1 MKKMLA
7 IILATAMLALG
18 SVMAFAAET
27 APVAPNCPGQSA
39 MFDQLAKDNVLSAEK
54 AKKLGEYMQ
63 ANCPRQNGEFKRG
76 MGMMNNG
83 VTMHKAMLD
92 KAVADG
98 VLSSEEAVK
107 VDEYM
112 LKNCPQNGGHHGKH
126 GRMGN
131 GNGNGNGNC
140 PMNRTNQ

>member
-1 MKKMLA
+1 MKKILA
-7 IILATAMLALG
+7 IILATTILALG

-27 APVAPNCPGQSA
+27 APVGVNCPRQPA

-54 AKKLGEYMQ
+54 AKQFGEYMQ

-83 VTMHKAMLD
+83 TPMHKAMLD

-98 VLSSEEAVK
+98 VLSSEEAAQ
-107 VDEYM
+107 VDAYM

-131 GNGNGNGNC
+131 GNGNC
-140 PMNRTNQ
+140 PMNRANQ